1 MSFFKSKFFYFCK
14 NFLLFKFNLM
24 KKLILLLLPIL
35 ILYSCKD
42 SSQNGFTV
50 SGTISDAAGK
60 QLVINKFSSTETIHL
75 DTILLDTTGIFK
87 FNISASTPELYGLQ
101 LDTEPAQILIIAD
114 SLDNITVISDG
125 SDFRT
130 SYSIEGSQHSEL
142 LKVMYDQLD
151 NAFIKI
157 DSLNRLYLNPKNNVD
172 QDSLR
177 NTINTQI
184 LIIVQG
190 HKSSLTKLIED
201 NLTSPAIILALYQS
215 FGPEKFVFSLN
226 VDRAVFEKV
235 NTSLS
240 KLYPNSSL
248 IKGLN
253 SLLEENP
260 PIPGIGNFAPDIS
273 LKNPKGEVVKLSSLR
288 GKYVLLDFW
297 AAWCKPCRLENP
309 TVAANY
315 NKYKKDNFT
324 VYQVSLDKEKEDW
337 IKAIE
342 ADRLEDWYHVSDLKY
357 WQSEPVALYGIRG
370 IPANFLLDPEGKIIA
385 SNLRGI
391 YLGQKLSEIF
401 GY

>member
-1 MSFFKSKFFYFCK
+1 
-14 NFLLFKFNLM
+14 M
-24 KKLILLLLPIL
+24 KKLIILLLPIL

-75 DTILLDTTGIFK
+75 DTILLDTTGMFK

-101 LDTEPAQILIIAD
+101 LDNEPAQILIIAD

-130 SYSIEGSQHSEL
+130 SYSIEGSQHCVL
-142 LKVMYDQLD
+142 LKQLYDKLD
-151 NAFIKI
+151 KEYVKI
-157 DSLNRLYLNPKNNVD
+157 DDLNKQFIEKRENAD
-172 QDSLR
+172 MDSLKKAV
-177 NTINTQI
+177 QEEFQK
-184 LIIVQG
+184 IVDS
-190 HKSSLTKLIED
+190 HKEFSKKYIDE
-201 NLTSPAIILALYQS
+201 NLSSPAIVLALYQQ
-215 FGPEKFVFSLN
+215 FGPGVPVFSLN
-226 VDRAVFEKV
+226 VDRDYFEKV
-235 NTSLS
+235 NTSLTE
-240 KLYPNSSL
+240 LYPNSSL

-253 SLLEENP
+253 SILEENP

-273 LKNPKGEVVKLSSLR
+273 LKNPEGEVVKLSSLR

-309 TVAANY
+309 NVAANY

-337 IKAIE
+337 VKAIE
-342 ADRLEDWYHVSDLKY
+342 ADGLEDWYHVSDLKY

-370 IPANFLLDPEGKIIA
+370 IPANFLIDPEGKIIA
-385 SNLRGI
+385 ANLRGT
-391 YLGQKLSEIF
+391 YLGQKLNEIF
-401 GY
+401 GH

>member
-1 MSFFKSKFFYFCK
+1 
-14 NFLLFKFNLM
+14 M
-24 KKLILLLLPIL
+24 KKLIILLLPIL

-75 DTILLDTTGIFK
+75 DTILLDTTGMFK

-101 LDTEPAQILIIAD
+101 LDNEPAQILIIAD

-130 SYSIEGSQHSEL
+130 SYSIEGSQHCVL
-142 LKVMYDQLD
+142 LKQLYDKLD
-151 NAFIKI
+151 KEYVKI
-157 DSLNRLYLNPKNNVD
+157 DDLNKQFIEKRENAD
-172 QDSLR
+172 MDSLKKAV
-177 NTINTQI
+177 QEEFQK
-184 LIIVQG
+184 IVDS
-190 HKSSLTKLIED
+190 HKEFSKKYIDE
-201 NLTSPAIILALYQS
+201 NLSSPAIVLALYQQ
-215 FGPEKFVFSLN
+215 FGPGVPVFSLN
-226 VDRAVFEKV
+226 VDRDYFEKV
-235 NTSLS
+235 NTSLTE
-240 KLYPNSSL
+240 LYPNSSL

-253 SLLEENP
+253 SILEENP

-273 LKNPKGEVVKLSSLR
+273 LKNPEGEVVKLFSLR

-309 TVAANY
+309 NVAANY

-337 IKAIE
+337 VNAIE
-342 ADRLEDWYHVSDLKY
+342 ADGLEDWYHVSDLKY

-370 IPANFLLDPEGKIIA
+370 IPANFLIDPEGKIIA
-385 SNLRGI
+385 ANLRGT
-391 YLGQKLSEIF
+391 YLGQKLNEIF
-401 GY
+401 GH